1 MHNVTEFFFY
11 IHHAVYT
18 YIFQSN
24 LIYQEKTIRSED
36 ELADVKFTHDEEIAF
51 VELEKMCDSGN
62 CDEPPATNKLQLKV
76 KIFLSSIIY
85 QSYILEYEF

>member
-1 MHNVTEFFFY
+1 M
-11 IHHAVYT
+11 YT

-36 ELADVKFTHDEEIAF
+36 EPADVMFTHDQETAF

-62 CDEPPATNKLQLKV
+62 CDDPPATNKLQLKV
-76 KIFLSSIIY
+76 NIF
-85 QSYILEYEF
+85 